1 MSAFAGARR
10 WRWLAV
16 GGAAVVVLA
25 VAGPFVYINFVEGQA
40 ARPLVVTASRS
51 STQPPATS
59 GSTGSASGSVSG
71 DWKVSSGSQAGYRVN
86 EVLFGQNHEAVG
98 RTSRVTGQLG
108 IHGTTVTSASFSV
121 DLTSVQSDRSQ
132 RDEQF
137 QQRIMQTST
146 YPTATFTLSS
156 PIQLPSIT
164 AEGATINVRASG
176 RLTLH
181 GTTRTVTV
189 NLTPQRSGDTI
200 RVSGQIPVTFAD
212 WNIPNPSFGPVSTD
226 DHGQIEFLLV
236 LAHA

>member
-40 ARPLVVTASRS
+40 PRPLVVTASRS

-59 GSTGSASGSVSG
+59 GSTGLASG
-71 DWKVSSGSQAGYRVN
+71 
-86 EVLFGQNHEAVG
+86 
-98 RTSRVTGQLG
+98 
-108 IHGTTVTSASFSV
+108 
-121 DLTSVQSDRSQ
+121 
-132 RDEQF
+132 
-137 QQRIMQTST
+137 
-146 YPTATFTLSS
+146 
-156 PIQLPSIT
+156 PIKLPSIP

-181 GTTRTVTV
+181 GATRAVTV
-189 NLTPQRSGDTI
+189 NLAAQRSGDTI
-200 RVSGQIPVTFAD
+200 QVSGQIPVTFAD
-212 WNIPNPSFGPVSTD
+212 WNISNPSFGPVSTD